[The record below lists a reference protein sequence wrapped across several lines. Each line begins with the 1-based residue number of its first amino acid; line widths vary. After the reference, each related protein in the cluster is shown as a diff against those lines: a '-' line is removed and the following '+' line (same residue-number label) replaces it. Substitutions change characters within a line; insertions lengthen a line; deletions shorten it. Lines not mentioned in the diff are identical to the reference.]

1 MRPKPI
7 RYNTLQRFRPINP
20 VMEDLVEY
28 TPEIEA
34 QKAAA
39 EAATTAQMAALF
51 APLSQTQLEAIVAG
65 TNALVAASANAAP

>member
-1 MRPKPI
+1 M
-7 RYNTLQRFRPINP
+7 
-20 VMEDLVEY
+20 VEY

-51 APLSQTQLEAIVAG
+51 ALLSQTQLEAIVTG
-65 TNALVAASANAAP
+65 MNALVAARQR